1 MLVEHRLAG
10 VAAIEG
16 VQRGGAELQPQR
28 DEAGDADDPGEQRH
42 PAVPVA
48 GPAEPAKQA
57 DSLTG
62 SLPGMRGARRA
73 GVRHGDLPRAEE
85 RLLLPILA
93 VTAAKVVLRGEAP
106 ARAATPR
113 AYSAGSTR
121 PPSTRLLRSLM
132 PPGYDR
138 RANRSWTAGMPA
150 PHRGRHE
157 HQHSMGAVMS
167 KELLIKGGH
176 VVTVDPD
183 LGDLPVGDVLVTDGV
198 ITAVGPDLAP
208 TTTAAEVI
216 EAAGRLVIPGMVDTH
231 RHVWQGAI
239 GGYTPQITGAG
250 YGPAVLTGISLKH
263 SPEDVYAGTMWG
275 ALQALDAGITTIA
288 DWAHNDQSPAHADAD
303 LRGLRDSGIR
313 GYFLYGGPGPATG
326 DPNPPHPA
334 DARRMRDQYFAS
346 GTYGRLRMGMA
357 LRGPC
362 FTSAERNAEDY
373 AFARDLGLPISVHV
387 GMAGTADAVTTLQR
401 YRLLGADVNYVHGN
415 MLTDREFD
423 LIAETQGTVTI
434 TPSTDMLMQF
444 GTFPATGPAL
454 SRGIVS
460 GFGIDTICSAGNDLF
475 SEMRLALAAERSR
488 ANAPALASGK
498 QVPTVDLHQR
508 DMLRLA
514 TIDGARVWRL
524 DDEIGTLT
532 PGKQADIAII
542 DMRSPH
548 LDGFGDPVAVM
559 VLGAGPAD
567 VETVIIGG
575 DVVKRDGKLTG
586 DHVDHALELMHAA
599 RERLRA

>member
-1 MLVEHRLAG
+1 
-10 VAAIEG
+10 
-16 VQRGGAELQPQR
+16 
-28 DEAGDADDPGEQRH
+28 
-42 PAVPVA
+42 
-48 GPAEPAKQA
+48 
-57 DSLTG
+57 
-62 SLPGMRGARRA
+62 
-73 GVRHGDLPRAEE
+73 
-85 RLLLPILA
+85 
-93 VTAAKVVLRGEAP
+93 
-106 ARAATPR
+106 
-113 AYSAGSTR
+113 
-121 PPSTRLLRSLM
+121 
-132 PPGYDR
+132 
-138 RANRSWTAGMPA
+138 
-150 PHRGRHE
+150 
-157 HQHSMGAVMS
+157 MS
-167 KELLIKGGH
+167 KELLIKGGY

-183 LGDLPVGDVLVTDGV
+183 LGDLPGGDVLVADGL
-198 ITAVGPDLAP
+198 IAAVGRDLEPA
-208 TTTAAEVI
+208 TTAAEVI

-250 YGPAVLTGISLKH
+250 YGPAVLTGIALKY

-313 GYFLYGGPGPATG
+313 GYFLYGGPGPATD

-362 FTSAERNAEDY
+362 FTSGERNAEDY

-401 YRLLGADVNYVHGN
+401 CRLLGADVNYVHGN

-434 TPSTDMLMQF
+434 TSSTDMLMQF

-454 SRGIVS
+454 SRGIVC

-475 SEMRLALAAERSR
+475 SEMRLALPPNVPGPTRLPWPAASRFRPWTCTSGTCCAWPPSTEPGSGTSRTRS
-488 ANAPALASGK
+488 APSHQASRPISRSSTCDPRTSTGS
-498 QVPTVDLHQR
+498 
-508 DMLRLA
+508 A
-514 TIDGARVWRL
+514 T
-524 DDEIGTLT
+524 
-532 PGKQADIAII
+532 
-542 DMRSPH
+542 RSPSWSSE
-548 LDGFGDPVAVM
+548 PVPPT
-559 VLGAGPAD
+559 L
-567 VETVIIGG
+567 
-575 DVVKRDGKLTG
+575 KR
-586 DHVDHALELMHAA
+586 
-599 RERLRA
+599 

>member
-1 MLVEHRLAG
+1 
-10 VAAIEG
+10 
-16 VQRGGAELQPQR
+16 
-28 DEAGDADDPGEQRH
+28 
-42 PAVPVA
+42 
-48 GPAEPAKQA
+48 
-57 DSLTG
+57 
-62 SLPGMRGARRA
+62 
-73 GVRHGDLPRAEE
+73 
-85 RLLLPILA
+85 
-93 VTAAKVVLRGEAP
+93 
-106 ARAATPR
+106 
-113 AYSAGSTR
+113 
-121 PPSTRLLRSLM
+121 M
-132 PPGYDR
+132 P
-138 RANRSWTAGMPA
+138 
-150 PHRGRHE
+150 
-157 HQHSMGAVMS
+157 

-183 LGDLPVGDVLVTDGV
+183 LGDLPAGDVLVTDGL
-198 ITAVGPDLAP
+198 ITAVGPDLEP

-263 SPEDVYAGTMWG
+263 SPEDVYAGTLWG

-313 GYFLYGGPGPATG
+313 GYFLYGGPGPATD

-357 LRGPC
+357 LRGPS

-401 YRLLGADVNYVHGN
+401 YSLLGADVNYVHGN

-514 TIDGARVWRL
+514 TIDGARVWHL

-532 PGKQADIAII
+532 PGKQADIAVI

-567 VETVIIGG
+567 VETVIVGG
-575 DVVKRDGKLTG
+575 DVVKRGGKLAG
-586 DHVDHALELMHAA
+586 DRVGHALELMHAA
-599 RERLRA
+599 REHLRD